1 MDTIL
6 VLAAIEIS
14 DSMRRTAVKVT
25 PVKGKV
31 DLNSSDYKSYSSFCD
46 YAIRRR
52 TGLLKAWETKYV
64 DVSTVCYMDEALDE
78 HMSTLYE
85 SHITLSDGSS
95 KLAQQRRRYARTP
108 KSNKGYYIHQLVATM
123 IQG

>member
-6 VLAAIEIS
+6 LLAAIEIS

-31 DLNSSDYKSYSSFCD
+31 DLNSSDYKTYSSFCD

-64 DVSTVCYMDEALDE
+64 DVSLVHYMNESLDE
-78 HMSTLYE
+78 LM
-85 SHITLSDGSS
+85 
-95 KLAQQRRRYARTP
+95 
-108 KSNKGYYIHQLVATM
+108 
-123 IQG
+123 